1 MEQVADA
8 AGSSGSPGVSK
19 QIRTHLF
26 SATEVGA
33 AIAAASEAASSL
45 FQREFDGL
53 VKLLRSCR
61 EQTAVEPVVHFKP

>member
-19 QIRTHLF
+19 QIRTHVL

-33 AIAAASEAASSL
+33 AIAAASEAVSSGPG
-45 FQREFDGL
+45 REFDGL
-53 VKLLRSCR
+53 VKLLSSCR
-61 EQTAVEPVVHFKP
+61 EQMAVEPVVHFKP